1 MNWLSAS
8 PGPDS
13 TYGPELIETF
23 RIAQGRH
30 FWTSRVAALW
40 HPAAYEKRT
49 MEGML
54 RETETAAQALSS
66 AATSIIAALCRA
78 QARRISRAAN
88 GFRKLKA

>member
-1 MNWLSAS
+1 
-8 PGPDS
+8 
-13 TYGPELIETF
+13 
-23 RIAQGRH
+23 
-30 FWTSRVAALW
+30 
-40 HPAAYEKRT
+40 